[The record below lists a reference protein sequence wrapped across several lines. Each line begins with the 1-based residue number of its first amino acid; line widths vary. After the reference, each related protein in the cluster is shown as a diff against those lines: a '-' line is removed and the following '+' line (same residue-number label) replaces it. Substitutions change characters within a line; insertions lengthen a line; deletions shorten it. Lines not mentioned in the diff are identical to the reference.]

1 MEESS
6 WLQEVVK
13 RIISFS
19 GQNPWTIFSDFIS
32 ITAVVFAA
40 SVTDKTCVC
49 MTYVQLIQKML
60 GHENIETTLIYAT
73 ADMDDLRAAHAKY
86 CT

>member
-32 ITAVVFAA
+32 ITAVVNE
-40 SVTDKTCVC
+40 
-49 MTYVQLIQKML
+49 VQ
-60 GHENIETTLIYAT
+60 E
-73 ADMDDLRAAHAKY
+73 LRR
-86 CT
+86 